1 MTDSTMTLPTVSAFA
16 ALGLDPR
23 LVDPLTKL
31 GYEEPT
37 PIQREAIPPLL
48 AGKDLVGLAATGT
61 GKTAAFALPL
71 LHRLAANPGRK
82 KPAAIILVPTRELA
96 MQVTEAVTKYGKPL
110 GITVVAVYGGTAYGP
125 QVSAIRRGVDVIVAT
140 PGRALDLV
148 KNGQLKL
155 NDVNTVILDEADEML
170 DMGFAD
176 DIDAILSGTPKERQT
191 MLFSATMPPRI
202 AQIAGKHLNQ
212 PVRVEVARDLVPAG
226 EMPKVK
232 QMAYLVHRQQKPA
245 ALARILGVENPT
257 AAIVFCRTRNEV
269 DELCD
274 ALLALGFR
282 PDGLHGGLSQEQR
295 DRVMKKF
302 RDGTTP
308 FLIATDVAARGL
320 DIGHLSHVINYHV
333 PPATEPYVHRIG
345 RVGRAGRTG
354 VAITL
359 VEPKEQYSLKNIER
373 ATRRKITFAAIP
385 TSAEF
390 RAKRIA
396 RIQDSLK
403 ETIEAGELNEFKA
416 AVQALSDE
424 IDPVVMAAAALKLVF
439 SAGKSAED
447 DVEIPAPPPPIDKP
461 ARETKTPGKAAPN
474 GVVAPR
480 SAGPRRT
487 TMTRLFVGGGRDTGV
502 TLRDLVDAIESEVGL
517 TRRELGGIEIAERFS
532 LVEVPNEAAD
542 EAIELLNGIRL
553 RGRKVVVRR
562 ERGA

>member
-1 MTDSTMTLPTVSAFA
+1 MTATTPTVPTLTGFDT
-16 ALGLDPR
+16 LGLDPR
-23 LVDPLTKL
+23 LTEPLAKL

-71 LHRLAANPGRK
+71 IHRLANNPTRK

-96 MQVTEAVTKYGKPL
+96 MQVTEAVTKYGKAL
-110 GITVVAVYGGTAYGP
+110 GISVVAVYGGTAYGP
-125 QVSAIRRGVDVIVAT
+125 QVSALRRGVDIVVAT

-155 NDVNTVILDEADEML
+155 NDVTTVILDEADEML

-176 DIDAILSGTPKERQT
+176 DIDAMLSGTPKERQT

-202 AQIAGKHLNQ
+202 SAIAGKHLTN
-212 PVRVEVARDLVPAG
+212 PVRVEVARETVAAG

-232 QMAYLVHRQQKPA
+232 QVAYLVHRQYKPA
-245 ALARILGVENPT
+245 ALARILGVESPA

-274 ALLALGFR
+274 ALLTLGFR

-320 DIGHLSHVINYHV
+320 DINHLSHVINYHV
-333 PPATEPYVHRIG
+333 PPAAEPYVHRIG

-359 VEPKEQYSLKNIER
+359 VEPKEQFAIKNIER
-373 ATRRKITFAAIP
+373 ATRRKITYAPIP

-403 ETIEAGELNEFKA
+403 EMIDAGQLDEFKA
-416 AVQALSDE
+416 AVLALSDE
-424 IDPVVMAAAALKLVF
+424 IDPVVMAAAALKLVL
-439 SAGKSAED
+439 SAGKTSED
-447 DVEIPAPPPPIDKP
+447 DVEIPAPPPPIDRPVGAARSAPRAVGEGAAP
-461 ARETKTPGKAAPN
+461 ARG
-474 GVVAPR
+474 
-480 SAGPRRT
+480 GPRRT
-487 TMTRLFVGGGRDTGV
+487 TTMTKLFVGAGRETGV
-502 TLRDLVDAIESEVGL
+502 TVRDLLAAIESEVGL
-517 TRRELGGIEIAERFS
+517 TRNDLGGIEIAERFS
-532 LVEVPNEAAD
+532 LVEVPKDVAD
-542 EAIELLNGIRL
+542 DAIESLNGIRL
-553 RGRKVVVRR
+553 RGRKVIVRR
-562 ERGA
+562 ER

>member
-1 MTDSTMTLPTVSAFA
+1 MTESTTTVPTVSAFA

-23 LVDPLTKL
+23 LVEPLTKL

-37 PIQREAIPPLL
+37 PIKREAIPPLL

-71 LHRLAANPGRK
+71 IHRLAANPGRK

-96 MQVTEAVTKYGKPL
+96 MQLTEAVTKYGKSL
-110 GITVVAVYGGTAYGP
+110 GISVVAVYGGTAYGP
-125 QVSAIRRGVDVIVAT
+125 QVSAIRRGVDIVVAT

-155 NDVNTVILDEADEML
+155 NDVATVILDEADEML

-176 DIDAILSGTPKERQT
+176 DIDAILSGTPKDRQT

-202 AQIAGKHLNQ
+202 SAIAGKHLTN
-212 PVRVEVARDLVPAG
+212 PVRVEVARDQIPAG

-333 PPATEPYVHRIG
+333 PPAAEPYVHRIG
-345 RVGRAGRTG
+345 RVGGRPADGYGHGVHCKIEWNAGRFHSHN
-354 VAITL
+354 L
-359 VEPKEQYSLKNIER
+359 QCL
-373 ATRRKITFAAIP
+373 
-385 TSAEF
+385 
-390 RAKRIA
+390 
-396 RIQDSLK
+396 
-403 ETIEAGELNEFKA
+403 
-416 AVQALSDE
+416 
-424 IDPVVMAAAALKLVF
+424 
-439 SAGKSAED
+439 
-447 DVEIPAPPPPIDKP
+447 
-461 ARETKTPGKAAPN
+461 
-474 GVVAPR
+474 
-480 SAGPRRT
+480 PRRYFADGHGF
-487 TMTRLFVGGGRDTGV
+487 RQH
-502 TLRDLVDAIESEVGL
+502 LRFGEPDHL
-517 TRRELGGIEIAERFS
+517 
-532 LVEVPNEAAD
+532 
-542 EAIELLNGIRL
+542 
-553 RGRKVVVRR
+553 
-562 ERGA
+562 